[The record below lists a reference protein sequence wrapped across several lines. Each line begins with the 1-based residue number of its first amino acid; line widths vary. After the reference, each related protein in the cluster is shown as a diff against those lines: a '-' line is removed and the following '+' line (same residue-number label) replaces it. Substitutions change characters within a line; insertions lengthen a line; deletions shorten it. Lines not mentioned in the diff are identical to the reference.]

1 MKNLILSV
9 ILIFSSI
16 FGFTQTYYKASITEM
31 YTWNRVEKEW
41 ELYQKNSDVN
51 ITVVI
56 EDQFINIQAKNP
68 SMYKI
73 YLNSKEELKTKTLSG
88 FRYSAKNLKEDNI
101 VKIDVLVSNESPI
114 AVVSIIDMD
123 EGYNLRFFLTKV
135 IE

>member
-1 MKNLILSV
+1 MKNLILSA
-9 ILIFSSI
+9 ILIFSSL

-56 EDQFINIQAKNP
+56 EDQFISFQAKTP